1 MNQLTCLII
10 DDEPIA
16 RQGLENYVQQIDFL
30 DLKGI
35 CKNAMQANTILKEQS
50 IDLLFLDI
58 EMPMLSG
65 IDFLKTTAN
74 PPAVI
79 FTTAYSKYALEGYQF
94 DVIDY
99 LLKPISFDRF
109 LLAANKA
116 LRLLKPKQQDH
127 EKEEENPYIFVKTDK
142 QLVKLNIAEI
152 LYIEG
157 MQNYIIFHT
166 TKEKVMAL
174 VPLKNIFDL
183 LSETDF
189 IKIHKSYVVA
199 KDKIE
204 TIVGN
209 QVSIADKLLPIS
221 TRMRKEVVEK
231 LTGNR
236 LLKK

>member
-1 MNQLTCLII
+1 MRQLTCLII

-16 RQGLENYVQQIDFL
+16 RQGLETYVQQIEFL
-30 DLKGI
+30 DLKGL
-35 CKNAMQANTILKEQS
+35 CKNAIQANSILKEQS

-65 IDFLKTTAN
+65 IDFLKTTTNA
-74 PPAVI
+74 PAVI
-79 FTTAYSKYALEGYQF
+79 FTTAYPQYALDGYQF

-99 LLKPISFDRF
+99 LLKPISFERF
-109 LLAANKA
+109 LQATNKA
-116 LRLLKPKQQDH
+116 LRLLGPQKEGG
-127 EKEEENPYIFVKTDK
+127 EKEDTYIFVKTDK
-142 QLVKLNIAEI
+142 QLVKLNISEI

-157 MQNYIIFHT
+157 MQNYIVFHT
-166 TKEKVMAL
+166 EKEKIMAL
-174 VPLKNIFDL
+174 VPLKNIFEL
-183 LSETDF
+183 LAETDF

-199 KDKIE
+199 KNKVE
-204 TIVGN
+204 AIVGN
-209 QVSIADKLLPIS
+209 QVSIAGKKLPIS

>member
-35 CKNAMQANTILKEQS
+35 CKNAMQANTILTEQT

-79 FTTAYSKYALEGYQF
+79 FTTAYSEYALEGYQF

-109 LLAANKA
+109 LLATNKA
-116 LRLLKPKQQDH
+116 LRLLAPNKQDRGKQ
-127 EKEEENPYIFVKTDK
+127 KEAPYIFVKTDK
-142 QLVKLNIAEI
+142 QLVKLNIKEI
-152 LYIEG
+152 LYVEG

-166 TKEKVMAL
+166 TKEKIMAL

-183 LSETDF
+183 LSETAF
-189 IKIHKSYVVA
+189 IKVHKSFVVA
-199 KDKIE
+199 KDKVEKI
-204 TIVGN
+204 IGN